1 LLLIPDIVVCHA
13 GLVMM
18 QAASIASVLQEEE
31 LICPF
36 IVITKGSNQQSIEF
50 EAGTQDQAIAEGWDS
65 LEKYKDKLD
74 LWAFAR
80 EGLRKG
86 LSKGPQVKS
95 DVLVVAA
102 WTHGMVE
109 PVVFTQE
116 FLPRAKGGFALLGPI
131 VLQDTVETVGFA
143 AAFTKGIDKHPKGHL
158 WNSWHA
164 S

>member
-1 LLLIPDIVVCHA
+1 MLVIPENVVRHA

-18 QAASIASVLQEEE
+18 QAASIASVLQENE

-36 IVITKGSNQQSIEF
+36 IVIANGSNRQSIAF
-50 EAGTQDQAIAEGWDS
+50 EAESQDQAIAEGWDS
-65 LEKYKDKLD
+65 LEKYKDKVD
-74 LWAFAR
+74 LWGFAR

-86 LSKGPQVKS
+86 LSKGSQEKS

-102 WTHGMVE
+102 WTHGMAE
-109 PVVFTQE
+109 PVLFTQE

-131 VLQDTVETVGFA
+131 VLQVKVELVGFS
-143 AAFTKGIDKHPKGHL
+143 AAFTKGIDEHPKGRL